1 MATNTI
7 DTAADR
13 PLAEEI
19 FRLQRLEREAGPKN
33 GTDNGAVEASP
44 GGRDSGEGLA
54 LAPLVDKIAYG
65 IARGLVVAMK
75 ELENHIAS
83 ETRKVGDSVS
93 RRLDTL
99 QASVQDLTVAVSEQ
113 RAFSTSIQDQCKELA
128 AGAASLKETD
138 ARQDVE
144 LESLRTG
151 AKETSAAISARI
163 DANTASLTEVD
174 RRQDVELESLRTGA
188 KETSAA
194 ISARIDAATAAL
206 TEADRRQDV
215 ELESLRTGTKETAA
229 AISARIDV
237 ATASLTEADARQ
249 DAKLE
254 SLRTESKATSAAI
267 SARID
272 AATASLTEAD
282 ARQDVELES
291 LRTATKETS
300 AVITARIDA
309 LCKDLCVQ
317 QEDIAA
323 VKSTL
328 CSFSSTVEGLVERLD
343 RQADALRTMCAAYAQ
358 RETELGTLV
367 DGLARLR
374 AYPAPAPT
382 DRL

>member
-7 DTAADR
+7 DMAAER

-19 FRLQRLEREAGPKN
+19 FRLQRLEGEPGQKN
-33 GTDNGAVEASP
+33 GKENGAAIE
-44 GGRDSGEGLA
+44 SGEGLA

-83 ETRKVGDSVS
+83 ETRKVGDSVG

-113 RAFSTSIQDQCKELA
+113 RAFSISIQEKCRELA
-128 AGAASLKETD
+128 DGAESLKEAD
-138 ARQDVE
+138 GRQ
-144 LESLRTG
+144 
-151 AKETSAAISARI
+151 
-163 DANTASLTEVD
+163 
-174 RRQDVELESLRTGA
+174 
-188 KETSAA
+188 
-194 ISARIDAATAAL
+194 
-206 TEADRRQDV
+206 EAG
-215 ELESLRTGTKETAA
+215 LA
-229 AISARIDV
+229 
-237 ATASLTEADARQ
+237 
-249 DAKLE
+249 
-254 SLRTESKATSAAI
+254 SLRTETKELSTAV
-267 SARID
+267 SARLDD
-272 AATASLTEAD
+272 ATRRLTDAD

-291 LRTATKETS
+291 LRSATKETS
-300 AVITARIDA
+300 AAISERIDA
-309 LCKDLCVQ
+309 LCKDLSVQ

-328 CSFSSTVEGLVERLD
+328 CGFSSTVEGLVTRLD
-343 RQADALRTMCAAYAQ
+343 RQADALRTMCAASAQ
-358 RETELGTLV
+358 RETELGSLV

>member
-1 MATNTI
+1 MAINAI
-7 DTAADR
+7 DVAADR

-19 FRLQRLEREAGPKN
+19 FRLQRMDGETGLKN
-33 GTDNGAVEASP
+33 RKENGSNEASP
-44 GGRDSGEGLA
+44 SGKDSGEGLA

-83 ETRKVGDSVS
+83 ETRRVGDSVG

-113 RAFSTSIQDQCKELA
+113 RAFSTSIEQQCKDLA
-128 AGAASLKETD
+128 TGARSLKEAD

-144 LESLRTG
+144 LESLRNAT
-151 AKETSAAISARI
+151 KETSAATSARI
-163 DANTASLTEVD
+163 DAATASLTD
-174 RRQDVELESLRTGA
+174 ADARQGAELESFRTA
-188 KETSAA
+188 TKETATA
-194 ISARIDAATAAL
+194 ISARIDAATASL
-206 TEADRRQDV
+206 TDADARQGA
-215 ELESLRTGTKETAA
+215 ELESLRAA
-229 AISARIDV
+229 
-237 ATASLTEADARQ
+237 TQE
-249 DAKLE
+249 
-254 SLRTESKATSAAI
+254 TSAAI

-282 ARQDVELES
+282 ARQDAELES
-291 LRTATKETS
+291 LRTATKEISAATS
-300 AVITARIDA
+300 ARIDE
-309 LCKDLCVQ
+309 LCKDLSVH

-328 CSFSSTVEGLVERLD
+328 CGFSTTVEGLVERLD

-358 RETELGTLV
+358 RETELGSLV

>member
-1 MATNTI
+1 MASNTI

-19 FRLQRLEREAGPKN
+19 FRLQRLDREAGPKN
-33 GTDNGAVEASP
+33 GTDNGPVEMSP
-44 GGRDSGEGLA
+44 SGKDSGEGLA

-83 ETRKVGDSVS
+83 ETRKVGDSVA

-113 RAFSTSIQDQCKELA
+113 RAFSISIQDQCRELA
-128 AGAASLKETD
+128 TGAASLKEAD

-144 LESLRTG
+144 LESLRT
-151 AKETSAAISARI
+151 A
-163 DANTASLTEVD
+163 
-174 RRQDVELESLRTGA
+174 
-188 KETSAA
+188 
-194 ISARIDAATAAL
+194 
-206 TEADRRQDV
+206 
-215 ELESLRTGTKETAA
+215 TKE
-229 AISARIDV
+229 
-237 ATASLTEADARQ
+237 
-249 DAKLE
+249 
-254 SLRTESKATSAAI
+254 TSAAI

-300 AVITARIDA
+300 AAISARIDEATASLTEADARQDVELESLRTATKETSAAISARIDAATASLTEADARQDVELESLRTATKETSAAVTARIDA

-328 CSFSSTVEGLVERLD
+328 VGFSSTVEGLVERLD

>member
-1 MATNTI
+1 MAINAI
-7 DTAADR
+7 DVAADR

-19 FRLQRLEREAGPKN
+19 FRLQRMDGETGLKN
-33 GTDNGAVEASP
+33 RKENGSNEASP
-44 GGRDSGEGLA
+44 SGKDSGEGLA

-83 ETRKVGDSVS
+83 ETRRVGDSVG

-113 RAFSTSIQDQCKELA
+113 RAFSTSIEQQCKDLA
-128 AGAASLKETD
+128 TGARSLKEAD

-144 LESLRTG
+144 LESLRNAT
-151 AKETSAAISARI
+151 KETSAATSARI
-163 DANTASLTEVD
+163 DAATASLTD
-174 RRQDVELESLRTGA
+174 ADARQGAELESLRTA
-188 KETSAA
+188 TKETAAATSARIDAATASLTDADARQGAELESFRTATKETATA
-194 ISARIDAATAAL
+194 ISARIDAATASL
-206 TEADRRQDV
+206 TDADARQGA
-215 ELESLRTGTKETAA
+215 ELESLRAA
-229 AISARIDV
+229 
-237 ATASLTEADARQ
+237 TQE
-249 DAKLE
+249 
-254 SLRTESKATSAAI
+254 TSAAI

-282 ARQDVELES
+282 ARQDAELES
-291 LRTATKETS
+291 LRTATKEISAATS
-300 AVITARIDA
+300 ARIDE
-309 LCKDLCVQ
+309 LCKDLSVH

-328 CSFSSTVEGLVERLD
+328 CGFSTTVEGLVERLD

-358 RETELGTLV
+358 RETELGSLV

>member
-1 MATNTI
+1 
-7 DTAADR
+7 
-13 PLAEEI
+13 
-19 FRLQRLEREAGPKN
+19 
-33 GTDNGAVEASP
+33 
-44 GGRDSGEGLA
+44 
-54 LAPLVDKIAYG
+54 LVDKIAYG

-83 ETRKVGDSVS
+83 ETRKVGDSVG

-113 RAFSTSIQDQCKELA
+113 RAFSISIQDQCRELA
-128 AGAASLKETD
+128 AGAVSLKDAD

-144 LESLRTG
+144 LESLRT
-151 AKETSAAISARI
+151 AT
-163 DANTASLTEVD
+163 
-174 RRQDVELESLRTGA
+174 

-194 ISARIDAATAAL
+194 ISARIDAATASL
-206 TEADRRQDV
+206 TEADARHGV
-215 ELESLRTGTKETAA
+215 ELESLRTATKE
-229 AISARIDV
+229 
-237 ATASLTEADARQ
+237 
-249 DAKLE
+249 
-254 SLRTESKATSAAI
+254 TSAAI

-291 LRTATKETS
+291 LRTTTKETS
-300 AVITARIDA
+300 AATSARIDA

-328 CSFSSTVEGLVERLD
+328 CGFSSTVDGLVERLD

>member
-1 MATNTI
+1 MAINTI

-19 FRLQRLEREAGPKN
+19 FRLQRLDGDPGQKN
-33 GTDNGAVEASP
+33 GKENGANEASP
-44 GGRDSGEGLA
+44 SGKDSGEGLA

-83 ETRKVGDSVS
+83 ETRKVGDSVG

-113 RAFSTSIQDQCKELA
+113 RAFSASIQEQCRELA
-128 AGAASLKETD
+128 
-138 ARQDVE
+138 
-144 LESLRTG
+144 TG
-151 AKETSAAISARI
+151 AV
-163 DANTASLTEVD
+163 SL
-174 RRQDVELESLRTGA
+174 Q
-188 KETSAA
+188 
-194 ISARIDAATAAL
+194 
-206 TEADRRQDV
+206 EADRRQDV
-215 ELESLRTGTKETAA
+215 ELESLRTATKETTAAISTRIDAATASLSEADAHQGVELESLRTATKETSA
-229 AISARIDV
+229 AISARIEA
-237 ATASLTEADARQ
+237 ATASLSEADARQ
-249 DAKLE
+249 GVELE
-254 SLRTESKATSAAI
+254 SLRTATKETSAAI

-282 ARQDVELES
+282 ARQDAELES

-300 AVITARIDA
+300 AAISARIDA
-309 LCKDLCVQ
+309 ATASLSEADARQDVELESLRTATKDTAAAISSRIDELCKDLSVQ

-328 CSFSSTVEGLVERLD
+328 CGFSTTVEGLVERLD

-358 RETELGTLV
+358 RETELGSLV